1 MERRA
6 FQLRPLRSGWNA
18 GRSAVTSG
26 AEGRGDDNP
35 NVKRPLPYSAGPAS
49 GAEVVADATAGD
61 AGVSAASPAAARRAP
76 ARR

>member
-1 MERRA
+1 MGRRA

-18 GRSAVTSG
+18 GRSAGSRAEDEATTTRRRSG
-26 AEGRGDDNP
+26 
-35 NVKRPLPYSAGPAS
+35 PLPYSAGPAS
-49 GAEVVADATAGD
+49 GAEVVADATAAG

>member
-6 FQLRPLRSGWNA
+6 FQLRPLPSGWNA
-18 GRSAVTSG
+18 GRSAVTSR
-26 AEGRGDDNP
+26 AEDEATTTRRRSG
-35 NVKRPLPYSAGPAS
+35 PLPYSAGPAS
-49 GAEVVADATAGD
+49 GAEVVADATAAD